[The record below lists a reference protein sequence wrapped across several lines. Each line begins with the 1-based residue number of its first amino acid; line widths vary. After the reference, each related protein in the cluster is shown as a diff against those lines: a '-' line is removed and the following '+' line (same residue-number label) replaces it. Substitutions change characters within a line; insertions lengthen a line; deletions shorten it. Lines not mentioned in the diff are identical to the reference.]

1 MITEVLDVMVKLAEE
16 GMTMAVVTHEMGFA
30 RKVADQVVFMD
41 EGEVVESGTPA
52 DLFDNPQS
60 ERLQRFLS
68 EVL

>member
-1 MITEVLDVMVKLAEE
+1 MANLGRQ

-41 EGEVVESGTPA
+41 EGRIVEAGPPGQI
-52 DLFDNPQS
+52 FDNPRS
-60 ERLQRFLS
+60 ERLKRFLA